1 MYILKDN
8 LLNIVKFIM
17 LLLVATPVITTLIFQ
32 VHQQA
37 IRHSMK
43 EQLEKQLLQTIVV
56 GENDIHWI
64 KAEKEIWLNNRM
76 FDVKS
81 FCHKNSQYFLTGL
94 YDDDETLLVKQLQKN
109 QQQENNS
116 GNKILLQIL
125 QLFPSSDEI
134 PVDEFLPF
142 LVISR
147 QFPENNVP
155 ICSHYL
161 SIITPPPQL

>member
-1 MYILKDN
+1 M
-8 LLNIVKFIM
+8 
-17 LLLVATPVITTLIFQ
+17 LVAAPVVTAIIFQ
-32 VHQQA
+32 LHQQA
-37 IRHSMK
+37 IRHNMK

-81 FCHKNSQYFLTGL
+81 FCHKNSKYFLTGL
-94 YDDDETLLVKQLQKN
+94 YDDDETLLVKQQQKN

-116 GNKILLQIL
+116 GNKLLLQLL
-125 QLFPSSDEI
+125 QLFPVCYEI
-134 PVDEFLPF
+134 PADEFLPF
-142 LVISR
+142 RVITR

-161 SIITPPPQL
+161 SIITPPPQV